1 MRNSNL
7 SERLG
12 LYIETAG
19 ISQKELSKISGVPD
33 SVICRTIKG
42 NSTMSTDNMVKIID
56 ALGISPSWLLGYG
69 ADEDMERM

>member
-1 MRNSNL
+1 MKTSNL

-42 NSTMSTDNMVKIID
+42 QNSLSIENLCKIVD
-56 ALGISPSWLLGYG
+56 ALNINPSWLLGYG
-69 ADEDMERM
+69 SDEDMERM

>member
-1 MRNSNL
+1 MRTSNL

-33 SVICRTIKG
+33 SVICRVIKG
-42 NSTMSTDNMVKIID
+42 QSTLNEKNLIKITEATGVSPNWI
-56 ALGISPSWLLGYG
+56 LGFGSD
-69 ADEDMERM
+69 DEMEMI

>member
-12 LYIETAG
+12 LYIATAG